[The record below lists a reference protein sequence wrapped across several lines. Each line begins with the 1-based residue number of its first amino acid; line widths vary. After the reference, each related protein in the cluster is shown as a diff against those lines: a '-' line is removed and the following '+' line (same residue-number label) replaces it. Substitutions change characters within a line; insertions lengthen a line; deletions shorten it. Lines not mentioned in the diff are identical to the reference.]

1 MVIAIIMATIVVAIL
16 VAIAAVK
23 HHERK
28 MNERIESQ
36 RRETILKIIEHTSS
50 IYDEIS
56 RYK

>member
-1 MVIAIIMATIVVAIL
+1 MIVTIIITTIVVAIL

-23 HHERK
+23 HRERK
-28 MNERIESQ
+28 INERIESQ

>member
-23 HHERK
+23 HRERK
-28 MNERIESQ
+28 INERIESQ

>member
-1 MVIAIIMATIVVAIL
+1 MIITIVIATIVVAIL

-28 MNERIESQ
+28 AHERIDAQ
-36 RRETILKIIEHTSS
+36 RREIILKIIEHTSS

>member
-1 MVIAIIMATIVVAIL
+1 MIITIVIAAIIVAIL

>member
-16 VAIAAVK
+16 VAIAAAK

-28 MNERIESQ
+28 NKRIESQ

>member
-16 VAIAAVK
+16 VAIAVVK

-28 MNERIESQ
+28 NNERIESQ
-36 RRETILKIIEHTSS
+36 RRETILKIIEHTLS